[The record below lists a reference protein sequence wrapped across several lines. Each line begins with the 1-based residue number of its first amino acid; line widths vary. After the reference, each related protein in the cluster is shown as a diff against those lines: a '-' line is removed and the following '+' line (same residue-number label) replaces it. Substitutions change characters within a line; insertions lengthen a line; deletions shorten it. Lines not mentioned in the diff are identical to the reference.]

1 MDMHVTYKTVITS
14 EDELMKLFR
23 ESGNQISVNLPYD
36 AFKKLNTDDYHET
49 VMTKASFAT
58 CGEHLDSLT
67 PDQRN
72 DYDKMM
78 KLTRIFES
86 KYSRF
91 WGYVDDATV
100 RKSMIKNHPFKFASK
115 KLLNN
120 KKFLHE
126 ALCFSSK
133 DVVCWAWKHVI
144 PWWIQRKT
152 WYMAYVETKCY
163 NMGDKM
169 AQAGVFS
176 NRKKILEV
184 MSIDNH
190 AIYLVHK
197 YNPDMLSDVDL
208 WKGVSQLGLKLPQR
222 EKCLKMMPPEL
233 KEKNELADVVTK
245 LTAK

>member
-1 MDMHVTYKTVITS
+1 LI
-14 EDELMKLFR
+14 KLFR

-36 AFKKLNTDDYHET
+36 AFTKLNTDDYHET

-86 KYSRF
+86 KYSGF
-91 WGYVDDATV
+91 WHDQADFETWDEGYVDDATV

-120 KKFLHE
+120 KKFIKE
-126 ALCFSSK
+126 ALWFSNA

-144 PWWIQRKT
+144 PWWVQRKT
-152 WYMAYVETKCY
+152 WYMAHVETKCY

-169 AQAGVFS
+169 AQVGVFS

-184 MSIDNH
+184 MSIDNR

-197 YNPDMLSDVDL
+197 HNPDMLSDIDL

-222 EKCLKMMPPEL
+222 EQCLQMMPLEL
-233 KEKNELADVVTK
+233 RKKNELADVVTN